1 MVDYPALLDNN
12 IVTNKNNF
20 DNVEE
25 HLAVVN
31 LEVDIE
37 NNIELSIPDSS
48 VVNAEGNIELLAPEV
63 TTVFHAWA

>member
-1 MVDYPALLDNN
+1 MVDYPALLDSN

-37 NNIELSIPDSS
+37 NNIELSIPDSP
-48 VVNAEGNIELLAPEV
+48 VVNGEGNIELLAPEV